1 MLELSRTA
9 EQITPCIQGS
19 VPLRTAWK
27 ARVCALAAGWALA
40 MSSTIARAQDGP
52 IDLSAV
58 ITVDVAA
65 VSAGN
70 RDARTRALT
79 NIDLMAALD
88 LAELVGWE
96 GATAFVYVLDNRGGR
111 PNDIAST
118 LQGVNNIEVPD
129 PGLRLFEA
137 WIEQD
142 LGGGASLRAGMYD
155 LNSEFYANESA
166 GLLLSPSFGIGS
178 ELAATGPNGPSIF
191 PSSALAARLNV
202 ALGDDGGFVRAA
214 VVNARASTLG
224 DRGGVDFNFSH
235 GVLMIAEVGKSEGTL
250 RGSAGIWHY
259 SRNPEALFETGPAG
273 EPVRKP
279 ARGAYIVIE
288 GDLMSGEERTLT
300 AFLRAGLASPHTTP
314 FDGGFQ
320 TGLLLTPAFPARP
333 NSQFSIGVQHA
344 WTNASFRDAYRA
356 QGGIPTGGESGVEVT
371 YADSLTDWLSIQ
383 PDLQWIHNPG
393 SDAPAHDVVVAT
405 LRLTASF

>member
-1 MLELSRTA
+1 MLRRA
-9 EQITPCIQGS
+9 EGKIAPGIQASAPVRAG
-19 VPLRTAWK
+19 WK
-27 ARVCALAAGWALA
+27 ARARALAAAWALA
-40 MSSTIARAQDGP
+40 VSPAPAWAQEGP
-52 IDLSAV
+52 IDVSAV
-58 ITVDVAA
+58 ITVDVTA
-65 VSAGN
+65 VSAGD

-79 NIDLMAALD
+79 NIDLMAGLD
-88 LAELVGWE
+88 LAELVGWQ

-111 PNDIAST
+111 PNDVAST

-155 LNSEFYANESA
+155 LNSEFYANEAA

-202 ALGDDGGFVRAA
+202 ALGDEGGFARVA

-224 DRGGVDFNFSH
+224 DRGGVDFNFNH
-235 GVLMIAEVGKSEGTL
+235 GVLMIAEVGKSQGPL
-250 RGSAGIWHY
+250 RGSVGIWHY
-259 SRNPEALFETGPAG
+259 SRNPEALFETGPDG
-273 EPVRKP
+273 EPARQP
-279 ARGAYIVIE
+279 ARGAYVVIE
-288 GDLMSGEERTLT
+288 GDLLSGEDRTLT

-320 TGLLLTPAFPARP
+320 TGLLLTPAFTARP

-344 WTNASFRDAYRA
+344 WTNDAFRDAFRA
-356 QGGIPTGGESGVEVT
+356 QGGIPTGGESGLEVT
-371 YADSLTDWLSIQ
+371 YADSLTDWLTIQ
-383 PDLQWIHNPG
+383 PDLQWVHNPG
-393 SDAPAHDVVVAT
+393 SDAPAGDVVVAT